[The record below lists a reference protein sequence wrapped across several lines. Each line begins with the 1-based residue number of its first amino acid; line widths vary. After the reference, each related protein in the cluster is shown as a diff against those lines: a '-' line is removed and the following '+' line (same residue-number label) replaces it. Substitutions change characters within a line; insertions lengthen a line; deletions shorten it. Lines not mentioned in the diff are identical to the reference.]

1 MFIKICT
8 VRDEKPDITVIE
20 CDRVRFCNASDRRD
34 EKDVRVLHIYP
45 LVRRDEVTIQWLV
58 AGDKMQV
65 YLLNAEGKTIE
76 RLW

>member
-1 MFIKICT
+1 MFIKICASM
-8 VRDEKPDITVIE
+8 DEKPDITVIE
-20 CDRVRFCNASDRRD
+20 CDQVRFCNDGERED

-45 LVRRDEVTIQWLV
+45 PIRRDEVPIQWLV
-58 AGDKMQV
+58 SGDKMQV